1 MRRAATMPIQ
11 SPRWPYTK
19 TLVEQ
24 APDEWGGVYA
34 LWAGDE
40 LLHIGHAPD
49 CGRTLQDSLRQHLLG
64 RCSVCAG
71 KGTKTARRPHP
82 QRIDVEQE
90 QQVGYWAQRLEI
102 SPQELKRAVLKAGP
116 MLKDVQRHLSRFSFL
131 L

>member
-1 MRRAATMPIQ
+1 MPIQ

-49 CGRTLQDSLRQHLLG
+49 CGRTLKDSLKEHLLG
-64 RCSVCAG
+64 RCSVCTG
-71 KGTKTARRPHP
+71 KATHYAWELSQHP
-82 QRIDVEQE
+82 QKRGRELLEEFQAAYGRLPPCNE
-90 QQVGYWAQRLEI
+90 QQ
-102 SPQELKRAVLKAGP
+102 
-116 MLKDVQRHLSRFSFL
+116 KDVKHR
-131 L
+131 